1 MFARKG
7 DLVFELRDEIQA
19 DAFRNSEGWIV
30 EDGVIRNDT
39 PSDFM
44 NPPVEDKADEK
55 RTYTRSEITLMKTAD
70 LKELAISLGLEVT
83 DETTGKALKEALY
96 KELGL

>member
-7 DLVFELRDEIQA
+7 NLVFELRDEIQA
-19 DAFRNSEGWIV
+19 DAFRNSEGWII
-30 EDGVIRNDT
+30 EDGDIRNDT

-44 NPPVEDKADEK
+44 KPPVDEADEK

-83 DETTGKALKEALY
+83 DETTGKVLKEALY